1 MMPGA
6 GGDVNTT
13 APLLLNVVALL
24 MCGATIISAPFSIL
38 GIVFAIQAKGR
49 KDAGDIV
56 AARAKTKQSFM
67 AFAGAMLMG
76 VILLV
81 VWQFLT
87 PAAPRPH

>member
-13 APLLLNVVALL
+13 TPLLLNVIALL
-24 MCGATIISAPFSIL
+24 MCGATMISAPFSII

-56 AARAKTKQSFM
+56 AARAKAKQSTM

-76 VILLV
+76 VLLLV
-81 VWQFLT
+81 LWQFLT
-87 PAAPRPH
+87 PSPSR